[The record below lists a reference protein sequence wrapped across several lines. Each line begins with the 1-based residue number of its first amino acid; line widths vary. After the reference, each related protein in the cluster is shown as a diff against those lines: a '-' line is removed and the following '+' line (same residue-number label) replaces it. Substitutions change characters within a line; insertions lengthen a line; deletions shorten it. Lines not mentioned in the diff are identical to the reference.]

1 MEKVD
6 LSLGKSLQ
14 SSNVSPVVA
23 PLKSHSASA
32 SPSKPNPPS
41 DNVNGKRQDNN
52 RGNKGSKNF
61 NKNSTFQKQG
71 RGQGQGGKRCS
82 NKDVRKNATPYA
94 TQRPAS
100 GHKKI
105 QDAREMI
112 GFRTT
117 ALKAEQTQ
125 RIGLKPTQSGP
136 GFGGG
141 NKGANQSLSFSIQND
156 KSAQASRSMKSGNSG
171 YQFSVT
177 NKGAQSSNVTIRKPG
192 QTYHQ
197 ESSQSLRDIT
207 ISISNPKASA
217 DTQQQKLPVNTSTQS
232 QSAAQAF
239 SINQTQTSH
248 PPPQHPSLSVQT
260 HVRPQTYAHTQPIQ
274 SPQTAHSILPHN
286 HSFPQPLPPQP
297 QPQSMQTAQPQQYY
311 IPVQYSSQPAT
322 PAAVS
327 TTAPEYA
334 PVPVGSSTVML
345 PNGQVVPVAT
355 NMGMQVVNAPA
366 PYSIVGAGQRV
377 AGYVMKR
384 IQ

>member
-6 LSLGKSLQ
+6 LSLDEIIKLR
-14 SSNVSPVVA
+14 
-23 PLKSHSASA
+23 K
-32 SPSKPNPPS
+32 SKPNPSS

-71 RGQGQGGKRCS
+71 RGQGQGGKRFS

-117 ALKAEQTQ
+117 ALKTEQTQ
-125 RIGLKPTQSGP
+125 SIGLKPTQSRH

-141 NKGANQSLSFSIQND
+141 NKGGNQSLSFSIQND
-156 KSAQASRSMKSGNSG
+156 TSAQASRSMKSANSG

-197 ESSQSLRDIT
+197 ESSQNSRDIT

-217 DTQQQKLPVNTSTQS
+217 DTPQQKLPVNTPTQS
-232 QSAAQAF
+232 QSTQAF

-260 HVRPQTYAHTQPIQ
+260 HVTPQTYVHTQPIQ
-274 SPQTAHSILPHN
+274 SPQTAHSIIPQN
-286 HSFPQPLPPQP
+286 QSFPQPLPPQP

-311 IPVQYSSQPAT
+311 IPVQYSSNPAT
-322 PAAVS
+322 HTAVP
-327 TTAPEYA
+327 TTAAEYA
-334 PVPVGSSTVML
+334 TVPVGSSTVML